1 MPLMWVV
8 EKRDMRSVLVI
19 VALVAGCAG
28 ASAQGT
34 PNSANPAY
42 AIPNPLRPGAK
53 ATPCAKQG
61 ETPDGCTFHTKKDDV
76 NRVRLP
82 GSPDATWTARAS
94 EGEMVAIRKATDDAA
109 ADGARYQVFEL
120 VPGATKDA
128 DIVVTFDKLTGA
140 PGALKVV
147 ERRRVSVMVHGS

>member
-1 MPLMWVV
+1 
-8 EKRDMRSVLVI
+8 MRSVLMI
-19 VALVAGCAG
+19 VALVAGCAS

-34 PNSANPAY
+34 PKPAEAAY

-53 ATPCAKQG
+53 AAPCAKQG

-82 GSPDATWTARAS
+82 GSADATWTARAS
-94 EGEMVAIRKATDDAA
+94 DGETIGIRKAADDTS
-109 ADGARYQVFEL
+109 ADGALYQVFEL
-120 VPGATKDA
+120 VPGAAKDA
-128 DIVVTFDKLTGA
+128 DIIVTFDKLTGA